1 MFTEAQVS
9 VSPATVLEVKDGRVL
24 LQLPQ
29 RQAWAVLALAFPFS
43 PEVGDVL
50 LAIGDEDVYVIG
62 VIAGKGKTRL
72 EAPGDLEIHARGQ
85 VRITGEAGVKVAAPR
100 VEVEAEKLELIAR
113 EAFERFVDVYRF
125 ATGAVQHSAARIRT
139 LVSGPYTLQA
149 GNIVEQAEKDVRIDG
164 RHINLG

>member
-1 MFTEAQVS
+1 MFAETQVA
-9 VSPATVLEVKDGRVL
+9 VSPATVLEIKDGRLL

-29 RQAWAVLALAFPFS
+29 RQAWAALALAYPYA

-62 VIAGKGKTRL
+62 VLEGRGKTRF
-72 EAPGDLEIHARGQ
+72 EAPADLEIHARGQ
-85 VRITGEAGVKVAAPR
+85 VKISSEQGVKLSGPK

-113 EAFERFVDVYRF
+113 QAFERFVDVYRM
-125 ATGAVQHSAARIRT
+125 ATGVVQNSAQRMRT
-139 LVSGPYTLQA
+139 LVSGPYTVQA
-149 GNIVEQAEKDVRIDG
+149 ENIVEQAEKDVSIDG

>member
-1 MFTEAQVS
+1 MFTETQAA
-9 VSPATVLEVKDGRVL
+9 VSPATVLEIKDGRLL

-29 RQAWAVLALAFPFS
+29 RQAWAVLALAYPYA

-62 VIAGKGKTRL
+62 VIEGRGKTRF
-72 EAPGDLEIHARGQ
+72 EAPADIEIHARGQ
-85 VRITGEAGVKVAAPR
+85 VRISGDEGVKLAGPT
-100 VEVEAEKLELIAR
+100 VEVETEKLELIAR
-113 EAFERFVDVYRF
+113 EAFERFVDVYRM
-125 ATGAVQHSAARIRT
+125 ATGVAQNSAARIRT

-149 GNIVEQAEKDVRIDG
+149 GNIVEHAEKDVCIDG